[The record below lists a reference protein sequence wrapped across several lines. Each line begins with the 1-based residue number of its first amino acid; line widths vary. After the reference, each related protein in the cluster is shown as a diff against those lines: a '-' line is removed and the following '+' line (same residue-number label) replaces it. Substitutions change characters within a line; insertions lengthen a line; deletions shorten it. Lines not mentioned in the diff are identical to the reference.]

1 MATTRATAR
10 AAASPPAR
18 TNPME
23 TFYWEGTDKR
33 GVKIKGELQAK
44 SANFVRAEL
53 RKQNINPIVVKTK
66 AKPLFGKA
74 GSRITSLDI
83 TIFSRQLAT
92 MLQSG
97 VPMVQSFEIL
107 AGGQKNPRMKD
118 MLEDIRNSISG
129 GSTLTESLARHPVQ
143 FDELYRN
150 LVRAG
155 EGAGVLDTVL
165 DTLATYKERIEA
177 LKGKIKKALFYRPRS
192 LPWPSWSPPSS

>member
-1 MATTRATAR
+1 MAVTRKAVKTATKTQ
-10 AAASPPAR
+10 AAARRPDPF
-18 TNPME
+18 T
-23 TFYWEGTDKR
+23 TFVWEGNDKR

-107 AGGQKNPRMKD
+107 SGAQKNPRMTE
-118 MLEDIRNSISG
+118 MLYDISNNFSG
-129 GSTLTESLARHPVQ
+129 G
-143 FDELYRN
+143 
-150 LVRAG
+150 
-155 EGAGVLDTVL
+155 
-165 DTLATYKERIEA
+165 
-177 LKGKIKKALFYRPRS
+177 
-192 LPWPSWSPPSS
+192 